1 LLGAKGGRLRGG
13 ILLAL
18 APIDYCMLLSG
29 EAELILDDEKSVM
42 LSTGDTAVLRGTRQ
56 AWRNSSPDTSCKIA
70 VCTIEARSILP

>member
-1 LLGAKGGRLRGG
+1 
-13 ILLAL
+13 
-18 APIDYCMLLSG
+18 MLLSG

-56 AWRNSSPDTSCKIA
+56 AWRNPSPDTSCKIA